1 MLLYRDKDV
10 ASVYQDYQ
18 EQPLLYRAGGYW
30 WDGTTWYRPDQI
42 WDTASEDWY
51 HRPVP
56 ATVTVTAAHM
66 HAADTADATRG
77 RLLSEAN
84 PDMAVPSRW
93 LDDLARWAQQHPEG
107 FSLQDSVVTLTAP
120 ELAVDQM
127 VSVAEM
133 AQIGGIAAS
142 TLRAYIARGEGE
154 VPFPQAV
161 TAGRS
166 LWARPVAEDWA
177 QARLRS
183 PEGITLAV
191 SADRDGETM
200 PVGLADLRS
209 PFARIFYSYLWEPP
223 AIRKRWALRW
233 RTEAAVRDVADDLGW
248 TVAANLRDIILLDA
262 LSMTIEHAVL
272 DDLANGKQL
281 DNDIHEMRLR
291 DLGPGEEPPDH
302 DPVFYGIPP
311 GVAMMLGWLV
321 RTAGWRGPHHGR
333 DHRRS
338 RTTVGNPPPHYRA
351 FPTHRPEP
359 RRRTRQGH
367 TEGLPW
373 PRPQPG
379 RITGAPG
386 NRADGLGTGSIYA

>member
-1 MLLYRDKDV
+1 VNPGYGRSVLLYRDKDV

-51 HRPVP
+51 HRPVR
-56 ATVTVTAAHM
+56 AAVTVTAAHM
-66 HAADTADATRG
+66 HAAGTADATRG
-77 RLLSEAN
+77 RLLSIGEAN
-84 PDMAVPSRW
+84 TDMAVPSRW

-161 TAGRS
+161 TVGRS

-209 PFARIFYSYLWEPP
+209 PLP
-223 AIRKRWALRW
+223 AFS
-233 RTEAAVRDVADDLGW
+233 TP
-248 TVAANLRDIILLDA
+248 T
-262 LSMTIEHAVL
+262 S
-272 DDLANGKQL
+272 
-281 DNDIHEMRLR
+281 
-291 DLGPGEEPPDH
+291 
-302 DPVFYGIPP
+302 
-311 GVAMMLGWLV
+311 
-321 RTAGWRGPHHGR
+321 
-333 DHRRS
+333 
-338 RTTVGNPPPHYRA
+338 GNP
-351 FPTHRPEP
+351 RPFASA
-359 RRRTRQGH
+359 
-367 TEGLPW
+367 
-373 PRPQPG
+373 G
-379 RITGAPG
+379 R
-386 NRADGLGTGSIYA
+386 